1 MSTFTAV
8 IYKGDNSMSAFT
20 AMADIESFT
29 GKGSKQAKADRIKK
43 LNERERAVFCL
54 AYDPW
59 KVYYLIV
66 GPGMD
71 IHAKPSGKSD
81 EVVELDLMQICAQ
94 LATRTVVGDA
104 AEKLVYEFLST
115 LNPVQRMWC
124 ERIINKDLCI
134 GASEETFLKIW
145 PDSYK
150 LFKCML
156 AEPLDGNDAFTN
168 GWEIEPKFDGL
179 RAIGVPSQNGSYS
192 CFSRNGKLLFGLDH
206 ICADMS
212 SIAERTGT
220 RWVFDGEACGAK
232 WKDYAKARTKSA
244 TITDLN
250 YFCFDL
256 LTMEEWDTKKSPIY
270 AVRKARRNDTLTNGA
285 GGIINVESRQASPDY
300 TAKQAM
306 VEQVKLGLEGVVVKD
321 PGAQYVWKRSG
332 SWIKMKPRD
341 NVDLEI
347 VGANEGEPGK
357 QYEGQLGALVVDFKG
372 VHTEIGTG
380 FSNEERKEFWALHKK
395 GQLVGKTAEIEKGPV
410 TDDGHLFHASFVRV
424 RFDK

>member
-1 MSTFTAV
+1 
-8 IYKGDNSMSAFT
+8 MSAFT
-20 AMADIESFT
+20 AMAEIESFT
-29 GKGSKQAKADRIKK
+29 GKGSKKEKANRLKK
-43 LNERERAVFCL
+43 LSEHERRVFCL

-66 GPGMD
+66 DPD
-71 IHAKPSGKSD
+71 KVSHQTPLNKSD
-81 EVVELDLMQICAQ
+81 ELVELELIEICDK
-94 LATRTVVGDA
+94 LARRAVVGHE
-104 AEKLVYEFLST
+104 AEALVYGFLSY
-115 LNPVQRMWC
+115 LNHSQRMWA

-145 PDSYK
+145 PDSYE

-156 AEPLDGNDAFTN
+156 AEPLDGQDNLLH
-168 GWEIEPKFDGL
+168 GWAIEPKFDGL
-179 RAIGVPSQNGSYS
+179 RAIGIPDKDGTYN

-206 ICADMS
+206 ICAAMATIS
-212 SIAERTGT
+212 KQTGT

-256 LTMEEWDTKKSPIY
+256 LTEEEWDEQKCALIY
-270 AVRKARRNDTLTNGA
+270 SIRRKRRHDTLGNFDTC
-285 GGIINVESRQASPDY
+285 IIDVHSTTSGPDY

-306 VEQVKLGLEGVVVKD
+306 VENVKKGLEGVVVKD
-321 PGAQYVWKRSG
+321 QGAPYVWKRSS

-410 TDDGHLFHASFVRV
+410 TDDGKLFHASFVRI

>member
-1 MSTFTAV
+1 
-8 IYKGDNSMSAFT
+8 MSAFT
-20 AMADIESFT
+20 AMAEIESFT
-29 GKGSKQAKADRIKK
+29 GKGSKKLKSDRMKK
-43 LNERERAVFCL
+43 LTEHERKVFCL

-66 GPGMD
+66 DPEKVSHQSPLNNG
-71 IHAKPSGKSD
+71 D
-81 EVVELDLMQICAQ
+81 ELVELELMEICNK
-94 LATRTVVGDA
+94 LATRSVVGHE
-104 AEKLVYEFLST
+104 AEALVYGFLSH
-115 LNPVQRMWC
+115 LNTEQRMWA

-134 GASEETFLKIW
+134 GASEETFLKVW
-145 PDSYK
+145 PNSYK

-156 AEPLDGNDAFTN
+156 AEPLDGQDDILY
-168 GWEIEPKFDGL
+168 GWAIEPKFDGL
-179 RAIGVPSQNGSYS
+179 RAIGVPDKDGSYN

-212 SIAERTGT
+212 RISKQTGT
-220 RWVFDGEACGAK
+220 RWIFDGEACGEK

-244 TITDLN
+244 TVTDLN
-250 YFCFDL
+250 YFCFDM
-256 LTMEEWDTKKSPIY
+256 LTEEEWNTQTSQIY
-270 AVRKARRNDTLTNGA
+270 GIRRKRKDDILEGIQSS
-285 GGIINVESRQASPDY
+285 IINVLSWTATPEY

-306 VEQVKLGLEGVVVKD
+306 MEQVKLGLEGVVVKD
-321 PGAQYVWKRSG
+321 QGAPYVWKRSG

-410 TDDGHLFHASFVRV
+410 TDDGKLFHASFVRI